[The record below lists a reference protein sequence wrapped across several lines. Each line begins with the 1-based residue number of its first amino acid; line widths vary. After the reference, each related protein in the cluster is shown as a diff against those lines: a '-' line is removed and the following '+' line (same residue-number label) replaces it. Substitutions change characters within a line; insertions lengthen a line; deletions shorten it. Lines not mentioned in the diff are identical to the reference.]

1 MKNDDLKSLINA
13 EITASGSDDDDDDAV
28 SDTGPEQC
36 WW

>member
-13 EITASGSDDDDDDAV
+13 EITASGSYDDDDAV
-28 SDTGPEQC
+28 IDTGSEQC